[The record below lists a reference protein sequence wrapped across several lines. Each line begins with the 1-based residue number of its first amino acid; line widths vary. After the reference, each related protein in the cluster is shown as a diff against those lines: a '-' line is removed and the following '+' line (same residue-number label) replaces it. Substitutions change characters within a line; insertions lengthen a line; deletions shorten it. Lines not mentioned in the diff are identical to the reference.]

1 MGYTTPSSHK
11 FTRLTLKKYI
21 IIDMNSSELIFHFEY
36 FSVFLFWLNTNFQAH
51 S

>member
-21 IIDMNSSELIFHFEY
+21 IIDMNSSELIVHFEY
-36 FSVFLFWLNTNFQAH
+36 FSVFLF
-51 S
+51 